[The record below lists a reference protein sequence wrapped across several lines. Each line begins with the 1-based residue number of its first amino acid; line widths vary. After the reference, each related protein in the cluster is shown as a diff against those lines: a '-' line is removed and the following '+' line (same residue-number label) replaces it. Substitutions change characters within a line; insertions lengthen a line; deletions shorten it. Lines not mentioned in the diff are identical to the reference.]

1 MIPMTPEQIDSLVR
15 EQGPYVFDRMFGA
28 MEKVRERLDRAC
40 RALGDA
46 GIPYAV
52 IGGNAVAAWV
62 STRDEGA
69 IRNTQDVDILLR
81 EEDADSAKVA
91 LEAVGFKREKVLDVT
106 MFLDGPDGKPSQAVH
121 VIWAGKKVKADYAIS
136 APSPDDFRELAGK
149 RVIDLVALVGMKL
162 VSNRRKDQVHLLDMI
177 GVGLI
182 DETWPLKFP
191 TPLDQRL
198 QELLD
203 DPDG

>member
-1 MIPMTPEQIDSLVR
+1 MTPEQITDLVR

-28 MEKVRERLDRAC
+28 MEKVRERLERAC
-40 RALGDA
+40 RALNEA
-46 GIPYAV
+46 NVPYAV

-62 STRDEGA
+62 ATRDEGA

-81 EEDADSAKVA
+81 PEDADRATEALAKY
-91 LEAVGFKREKVLDVT
+91 GFLREKVFDVT

-121 VIWAGKKVKADYAIS
+121 VIWAGEKVRAEYI
-136 APSPDDFRELAGK
+136 APAPDPDQSHNIDGK
-149 RVIDLVALVGMKL
+149 RVVDLRELVRMKL
-162 VSNRRKDQVHLLDMI
+162 LSNRRKDQVHLLDMI

-182 DETWPLKFP
+182 DATWPADYEP
-191 TPLDQRL
+191 PLGERL
-198 QELLD
+198 QTLID